1 MDIVNWLPEGFPPF
15 LADWLPVLVLVLP
28 LFVLAEIVF
37 RLGRRVVRRAALRAP
52 MVASVGRAIE
62 APAHLTLQ
70 LLALNVAWQQGPAG
84 VTRLSGVDRL
94 LTLLLIGVF
103 TWLMARAVQGVARG
117 VAEANPLAVSDNL
130 AARRIQTQTMVLSRT
145 VQGLVVLIGV
155 SMMLMTFPAVRQIG
169 TSLLAS
175 AGVVGIVAGFAARPV
190 LGNLIAGLQIG
201 LSQPIRIDDVV
212 IVENEWG
219 VIEEITGTY
228 VVVRIWDQRRLV
240 VPLQYWIEKPF
251 QNWTRKT
258 SELIGTVFLWVDY
271 RMPLAPLREAL
282 QAACEKSPH
291 WDRRFALL
299 QVTEAGEKAMQL
311 RCLVTAASAPAAW
324 DLRCHVREH
333 LIDFI
338 QREYPGYL
346 PRHRAELDP
355 PEPAASGPVANGPSP
370 VEGGAAEMET
380 PRTPDP
386 AAGRS

>member
-1 MDIVNWLPEGFPPF
+1 MNSVEQLLASMPPF
-15 LADWLPVLVLVLP
+15 LADWLPALLLAIP
-28 LFVLAEIVF
+28 LLVLAEVSF
-37 RLGRRVVRRAALRAP
+37 RVGRRVVRRAAQRAP
-52 MVASVGRAIE
+52 MVGAVGRAIE
-62 APAHLTLQ
+62 VPAHCLLL
-70 LLALNVAWQQGPAG
+70 LLALNLAWQQ
-84 VTRLSGVDRL
+84 LSAQAVAQVRIERI
-94 LTLLLIGVF
+94 LTLLLIAVM
-103 TWLMARAVQGVARG
+103 TWLLARVVHGVARG
-117 VAEANPLAVSDNL
+117 VAEAHPTAVADNL
-130 AARRIQTQTMVLSRT
+130 EARRIQTQTLVLSRT

-155 SMMLMTFPAVRQIG
+155 SLMLMTFPAVRQIG

-251 QNWTRKT
+251 QNWTRST

-282 QAACEKSPH
+282 QEACNKTPH
-291 WDRRFALL
+291 WDKRFALL
-299 QVTEAGEKAMQL
+299 QVVEAGEKAMQL

-355 PEPAASGPVANGPSP
+355 PEPLASLPVGNGPPP
-370 VEGGAAEMET
+370 VEGGAVEMNT
-380 PRTPDP
+380 PNTPT
-386 AAGRS
+386 